1 VRFTTLFGLPAHP
14 LLVHLPIVLLP
25 LVGLAAIAMAFSSR
39 VRDRIGWIV
48 VVLAGIGFVATH
60 LATESGEALED
71 SVRHTAALRDHI
83 SLADSMQPLALLL
96 FGAVLL
102 AMLVHWWG
110 RREVPPDGRRTT
122 LPGWVPSVVGVV
134 VVALSIGAN
143 VQLVR
148 VGHNG
153 ARATWHGVKVQREEG
168 HGRSDGDGD

>member
-25 LVGLAAIAMAFSSR
+25 LVGLGAIAMAFSAR
-39 VRDRIGWIV
+39 IRDRIGWIV
-48 VVLAGIGFVATH
+48 VVLAGAGFVATH

-71 SVRHTAALRDHI
+71 SVRRTAALRDHI

-96 FGAVLL
+96 FGAVLV
-102 AMLVHWWG
+102 AMVAHWWA
-110 RREVPPDGRRTT
+110 RRPAATT
-122 LPGWVPSVVGVV
+122 DARVAIPRWAPSALG
-134 VVALSIGAN
+134 VALVAVSIGTN

-153 ARATWHGVKVQREEG
+153 ARATWHGVKVRQEG
-168 HGRSDGDGD
+168 RGESDHDGD